1 MLYGQ
6 KAGGSILETIIIA
19 FLDMIIPKCDPAII
33 IAAILRWRI
42 SKSKRD
48 FKVLDFWPAKP
59 TTKSTAQLLS
69 TLEGSE

>member
-6 KAGGSILETIIIA
+6 KAGGSILETIIA
-19 FLDMIIPKCDPAII
+19 FLDMIIPKCDTAII
-33 IAAILRWRI
+33 IAAILRWRN